1 MFSSNL
7 FGRFAK
13 FYPYP
18 YSQVKFLLPFNCR
31 SSMRSLATKKPTT
44 LGQGRRPPLK
54 TPKSIVG
61 KQKTN
66 VAINA
71 VKSAKGLKTKKKSF
85 NTRNINTEIVAPSS
99 TLNTGTNSST
109 MGNRAKSLP
118 TRIGTFEGLK
128 EFFSHPLTWDRNNGY
143 LNVLLALAIFS
154 YSFCSN
160 CKRDTKSGKNGGK

>member
-1 MFSSNL
+1 MFSTNL

-13 FYPYP
+13 FYTYP
-18 YSQVKFLLPFNCR
+18 YSKVKFLLPFNCK
-31 SSMRSLATKKPTT
+31 SSMRCLATKKPTT

-54 TPKSIVG
+54 IPKSVVG
-61 KQKTN
+61 NQNTN
-66 VAINA
+66 LALKANP
-71 VKSAKGLKTKKKSF
+71 AKGLKAKKKSF
-85 NTRNINTEIVAPSS
+85 VSRNIDTEIATPSTFS
-99 TLNTGTNSST
+99 ERNNIPT

-160 CKRDTKSGKNGGK
+160 CKGGTKSGENGGK